1 MIVVRAPFRLP
12 LGGGGTDLPSYY
24 QKYEGFLITAAINKY
39 MFININEPAI
49 VNKIKVNY
57 SKVEIVELDEVKNL
71 KHEIVRESLNY
82 LKIKRPLEI
91 SSMADLSAGTGMGSS
106 SSYTVGLLQGLNTLL
121 RRHISLKELAEEA
134 CKVEIELIGKPIGKQ
149 DQYAAAFGGI
159 IQLDIDRLGNVVVTP
174 LTLDNEIIY
183 ELENRL
189 MMFYTNIERD
199 ANEILDEQSR
209 KISMEDE
216 VRGRERAGVGDKES
230 LRQGEK
236 WSNGEME
243 KENRK
248 QKLEVRSQ
256 KSVGS
261 REVACEQSTV
271 KSEQER
277 TESMGHGAE
286 GNTVVAMHRIKEI
299 GYEVKEALTK
309 GDVCGFG
316 KLLNE
321 HWLVKKSVS
330 NKMSNSQ
337 IDNWYELAMKNGA
350 LGGKVMGAG
359 GGGFMLF
366 CVSNGKR
373 KHLRKTL
380 EEAGLKYMDF
390 KFDWEGVKTLVNI

>member
-24 QKYEGFLITAAINKY
+24 HKYEGFLITAAINKY
-39 MFININEPAI
+39 MYININEHAI
-49 VNKIKVNY
+49 INKIKINY
-57 SKVEIVELDEVKNL
+57 SKVEIIDVDKINEL
-71 KHEIVRESLNY
+71 KHEIVRESLKH

-106 SSYTVGLLQGLNTLL
+106 SSYTVALLQGLNSML
-121 RRHISLKELAEEA
+121 RRHIPIKDLAEEA

-159 IQLDIDRLGNVVVTP
+159 IQLDIDKLGNVIVTQ
-174 LTLDNEIIY
+174 LKIDNEIVY

-199 ANEILDEQSR
+199 ANEILGEQSS
-209 KISMEDE
+209 KIESSREYVVVSRED
-216 VRGRERAGVGDKES
+216 GGNKES
-230 LRQGEK
+230 VVSSQQ
-236 WSNGEME
+236 S
-243 KENRK
+243 
-248 QKLEVRSQ
+248 LE
-256 KSVGS
+256 
-261 REVACEQSTV
+261 
-271 KSEQER
+271 KSENSTLE
-277 TESMGHGAE
+277 
-286 GNTVVAMHRIKEI
+286 AMHRIKEI
-299 GYEVKEALTK
+299 GYEVKEALIK
-309 GDVCGFG
+309 GDVCAFG

-321 HWLVKKSVS
+321 HWLVKKSIS
-330 NKMSNSQ
+330 EKMSNSQ
-337 IDNWYELAMKNGA
+337 IDKWYELALANGA

-359 GGGFMLF
+359 GGGFLLF

-380 EEAGLKYMDF
+380 EDAGLKYMDF